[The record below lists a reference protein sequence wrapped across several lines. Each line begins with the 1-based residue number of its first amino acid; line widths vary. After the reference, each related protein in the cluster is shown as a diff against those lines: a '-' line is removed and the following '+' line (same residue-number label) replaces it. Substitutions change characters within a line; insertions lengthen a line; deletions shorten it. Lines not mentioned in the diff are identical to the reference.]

1 MPEGSE
7 VLRLVKIMK
16 KCIITI
22 SRNYGAGAGEV
33 GRRLSAD
40 LNIPFYDKEIL
51 HLASHYILQLMIL
64 TATILSLEMKKHF
77 VMNQPSSKNLQK
89 NSPASLLDAA
99 PIIY

>member
-51 HLASHYILQLMIL
+51 HLASQ
-64 TATILSLEMKKHF
+64 
-77 VMNQPSSKNLQK
+77 SSGI
-89 NSPASLLDAA
+89 SP
-99 PIIY
+99 